1 MSDQGVSTDPKK
13 VEAVRSWP
21 VPQSPK
27 DVRSFLGL
35 CSYYRR
41 FVRSFS
47 EIAKPLQRLTEKG
60 QRFQWTPECQEAFHQ
75 LKTALTTAPVL
86 AYPTSDDQFVLDTDA
101 SNTGTG
107 AVLSQVQNG
116 EEKVIA
122 YFSKTL
128 NKAERN
134 YCTTRKELLAI
145 ITAVRHFHH
154 YLCGRPF
161 LIRTDQRALRW
172 LLNFKNPEEQLADG
186 WRCLAPTTS

>member
-1 MSDQGVSTDPKK
+1 MVLDRLREAGLKLSPKKCHLLQRVVEFLGHVVSDQGVSTDPKK

-122 YFSKTL
+122 
-128 NKAERN
+128 
-134 YCTTRKELLAI
+134 
-145 ITAVRHFHH
+145 
-154 YLCGRPF
+154 
-161 LIRTDQRALRW
+161 
-172 LLNFKNPEEQLADG
+172 
-186 WRCLAPTTS
+186 